1 MIISLPPD
9 DHELALMLNTV
20 EPCFGF
26 TSVPVFLIMDT
37 IILEDLLARAEDIGF
52 EKCILAFM
60 QMNELKY
67 YSNGIEL
74 ASFLKDNKIQ
84 ILKGAE

>member
-1 MIISLPPD
+1 
-9 DHELALMLNTV
+9 MLNTV
-20 EPCFGF
+20 KPCFGF
-26 TSVPVFLIMDT
+26 TSVSALLITMDK
-37 IILEDLLARAEDIGF
+37 INLDELIKQAEELGF
-52 EKCILAFM
+52 EKCILALM

-74 ASFLKDNKIQ
+74 AEALKEMKMQ

>member
-1 MIISLPPD
+1 MDKINLD
-9 DHELALMLNTV
+9 EL
-20 EPCFGF
+20 
-26 TSVPVFLIMDT
+26 IKQ
-37 IILEDLLARAEDIGF
+37 AEELGF
-52 EKCILAFM
+52 EKCILALM

-74 ASFLKDNKIQ
+74 AEALKEMKMQ